1 MEIVDVK
8 KRRVNT
14 THNTKI
20 SGAEGSEGSG
30 ITIVSKKKFANNE
43 ENYEKLKEKFDKIEH
58 LRIAKE
64 KEIEERENTEKNMLK
79 QNKSRVTL
87 ITHINIF
94 LYSTCY
100 WIQSGTLPYL
110 TKTLGADPVIFGHL
124 QTVFSVLQLLGGPVY
139 GRIGDMYGERTALL
153 IAFTSSIL
161 TYVMTFLSHSL
172 PILFISR

>member
-1 MEIVDVK
+1 MFLFYMTYDICC
-8 KRRVNT
+8 
-14 THNTKI
+14 
-20 SGAEGSEGSG
+20 AELLFNVQGSG

-43 ENYEKLKEKFDKIEH
+43 ETYEKLKEKFDKIEH
-58 LRIAKE
+58 LRLAKE

-79 QNKSRVTL
+79 QNKTRVTL